1 MWKRFQTRDSPNHM
15 QLTIP
20 QRIYN
25 QLIQEAKHHFPQECC
40 GYLLGSTHRQN
51 NLLQSYISIPNA
63 HKTPQTH
70 FAFDPLD
77 QLQVIQTLKQ
87 NSLQIIGIF
96 HSHPNSPPIP
106 SQEDLCFS
114 FFANQSFLIIS
125 LKDGITFASYRIN
138 AHKAKKEKIEILS

>member
-1 MWKRFQTRDSPNHM
+1 M

-20 QRIYN
+20 QCLYS

-40 GYLLGSTHRQN
+40 GYLLGSTQGQN
-51 NLLQSYISIPNA
+51 NLLQSYIPMPNT

-77 QLQVIQTLKQ
+77 QLQAFGILKQ
-87 NSLQIIGIF
+87 KRLQIIGVF

-106 SQEDLCFS
+106 SQEDLRFS
-114 FFANQSFLIIS
+114 FFVTQSFLIIS
-125 LKDGITFASYRIN
+125 LKNGITFASYRIN